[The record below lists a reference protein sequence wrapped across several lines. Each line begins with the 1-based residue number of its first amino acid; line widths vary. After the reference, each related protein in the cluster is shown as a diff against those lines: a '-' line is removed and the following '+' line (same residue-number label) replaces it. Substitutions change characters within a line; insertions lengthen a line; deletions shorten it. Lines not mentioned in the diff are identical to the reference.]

1 MRQLCAIP
9 LHPLSSSLQEHH
21 GGGRTLRAGG
31 QRELLGSPVFR
42 TQHGGSAIFRA
53 QHGHGTSEL
62 TVGCCLNKTPTKSC
76 QLRSHIDGKGT
87 HEALSLA
94 KEPLPDY
101 EYWGR
106 ENQFSSGKWPLIG
119 CLCSCEWSHTHAHTD
134 SINRT

>member
-1 MRQLCAIP
+1 MHQLCAIP

-42 TQHGGSAIFRA
+42 TQHG
-53 QHGHGTSEL
+53 HGTSEL
-62 TVGCCLNKTPTKSC
+62 TVGCCLNKTPTKSS
-76 QLRSHIDGKGT
+76 QPRSHIDGKGT
-87 HEALSLA
+87 HKAPSLA